1 VEFKPFQIANT
12 KKGKFTGL
20 IQGLSKKQVQEIR
33 SLRGHNLDMT
43 LEVHTPLVVFF
54 DQFRFK
60 KYLRDDVPPLSTSR
74 ISMILVLLLFWFC
87 FLIFLIAT
95 ALAYYL
101 DQPSWM
107 VESFCMVGAFL
118 LFLAGATTFWDRSRK
133 SSVKKR
139 SDSSVDPFDSLNF
152 LNFSDGE
159 AVVILLII
167 LMAIVLSMFLFVF
180 IWLPIL
186 FVILNIITLRN
197 IEDRYRTVEITIRN
211 PQGKSID
218 RLATK
223 IILSGGYLS
232 QNWEPWIENSRIR
245 RTAKIS
251 RERNHK
257 FINTTMIFA
266 VFSFLFMFFLV
277 VSRIYINIFMWFMVF
292 ISGII
297 ALVLFILLLHYVF
310 QGRSTRKGLYEHL
323 FTIDSLK

>member
-1 VEFKPFQIANT
+1 VEYKPYRIANS

-33 SLRGHNLDMT
+33 RLRGPDLDMT

-54 DQFRFK
+54 HQFSFK
-60 KYLRDDVPPLSTSR
+60 KYLRDDIPPLSAR
-74 ISMILVLLLFWFC
+74 RMSMILVLLLFWFC

-107 VESFCMVGAFL
+107 VESFCIVGIFL
-118 LFLAGATTFWDRSRK
+118 LGLAGATTYWDRSRK
-133 SSVKKR
+133 SSFKL
-139 SDSSVDPFDSLNF
+139 DPDTPLDAFESLNF

-211 PQGKSID
+211 PQEKTID

-232 QNWEPWIENSRIR
+232 GNWDPWIKNSRLR
-245 RTAKIS
+245 MTARIS
-251 RERNHK
+251 RMRNHK
-257 FINTTMIFA
+257 FINTTIVFA
-266 VFSFLFMFFLV
+266 VFSFLFLFFLV
-277 VSRIYINIFMWFMVF
+277 IGRMFINIFTWFMTAFV
-292 ISGII
+292 GII
-297 ALVLFILLLHYVF
+297 ALALFIQLLYYVF

-323 FTIDSLK
+323 FTIDSIE